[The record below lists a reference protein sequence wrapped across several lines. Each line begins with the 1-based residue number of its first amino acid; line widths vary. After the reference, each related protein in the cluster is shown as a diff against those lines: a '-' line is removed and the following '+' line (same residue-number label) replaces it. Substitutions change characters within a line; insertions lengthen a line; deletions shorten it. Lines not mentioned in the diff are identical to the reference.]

1 MSVVSNFRGQ
11 RGRLVR
17 TALGP
22 SGRAGEDGMNAGR
35 QKRVVAAVAAIAL
48 AMAGVAVLL
57 DDRPEMSRADA
68 SGAARSTDLGTL
80 QLPRRDGLPATSP
93 SEAPPPGD
101 AVIAPPP
108 EAFSEPPAP
117 APPPPAELRGR
128 FRNVVPEGGTWAV
141 LVGINDYPG
150 GRYDLRSAVNDV
162 GDVNEALAR
171 MGVPGSRRL
180 MIKDGQATADV
191 IRTAMEW
198 LVAHASPDATAVFFY
213 AGHVRKVGG
222 SEAIV
227 AADGRLVMDSELGE
241 QMSRLRARQAWIGI
255 AACYGGG
262 FTEMLGPNR
271 VLTAAAAANRLAY
284 ENLDFGR
291 SYMVEYM
298 IRRGWLGQQAGI
310 TVEEAFEYA
319 RRELSA
325 SYPSRVPVQV
335 DNLQGML
342 DLRPNAGT
350 ARPTPAPPS
359 QPAPSSPPPSSPPS
373 GGGSGGPPPEGDD
386 DSNDDDRDS
395 CSTLSGGVVAC
406 GGD

>member
-1 MSVVSNFRGQ
+1 MSNFGAQ

-22 SGRAGEDGMNAGR
+22 PGRAGEDGMRAGR

-48 AMAGVAVLL
+48 AIAGVAVLL
-57 DDRPEMSRADA
+57 EEDGPQMSRADA
-68 SGAARSTDLGTL
+68 SGAARSTDLGNL
-80 QLPRRDGLPATSP
+80 QLPRRDGLSATSP
-93 SEAPPPGD
+93 PEARPPGD

-108 EAFSEPPAP
+108 EAFSEPAAP
-117 APPPPAELRGR
+117 APPPPQELRGR

-150 GRYDLRSAVNDV
+150 GSHDLRSALNDV

-180 MIKDGQATADV
+180 VIKDGQATADV
-191 IRTAMEW
+191 IRTSMEW
-198 LVAHASPDATAVFFY
+198 LIAHASPDATVVFFY

-222 SEAIV
+222 QEAIV
-227 AADGRLVMDSELGE
+227 AADGKIVLDQELGQ
-241 QMSRLRARQAWIGI
+241 QMTRLRARQAWIGI

-271 VLTAAAAANRLAY
+271 ILTAAAPANRLAY

-325 SYPSRVPVQV
+325 SYPNRVPVQI
-335 DNLQGML
+335 DNFQGML
-342 DLRPNAGT
+342 DLRPQSGA
-350 ARPTPAPPS
+350 ARPTPAPNS
-359 QPAPSSPPPSSPPS
+359 QPAPSSPPPSSPPG
-373 GGGSGGPPPEGDD
+373 GGGSGGAPPEGGD
-386 DSNDDDRDS
+386 DSNDDDSDS
-395 CSTLSGGVVAC
+395 CSTLTGGVVAC